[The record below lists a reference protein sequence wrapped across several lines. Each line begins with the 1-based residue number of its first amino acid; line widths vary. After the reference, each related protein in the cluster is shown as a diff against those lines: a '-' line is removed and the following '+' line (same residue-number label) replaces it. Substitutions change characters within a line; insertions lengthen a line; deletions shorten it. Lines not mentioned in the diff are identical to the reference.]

1 MHAPAAALQGRQL
14 GRYHLI
20 ERIGTGGMG
29 EVYRAEDEHLQRQVA
44 VKVIAAGVLADEA
57 ARKRFR
63 TEAMALSR
71 LNHGN
76 VAAVYDFDSDD
87 GIDFIVTELVSGA
100 QISELI
106 ANGPPSLPEVLKIGE
121 QLAEGLAAAH
131 EKGVLHRDIKP
142 SNLRLT
148 GDGRLKILDFGLA
161 APLPV
166 FPQDDTATSAELAQI
181 SGTLHYMS
189 PEQLRGG
196 PLDERTDIYSA
207 GVVLYEMITGR
218 RPFEHTTAPG
228 LTNAI
233 FHEAPLPPGRLRP
246 GVSTRV
252 DDIVLRCLAKEPAQ
266 RPRTADE
273 LAGDLRRVSASDEH
287 EANSVAVLYFENLG
301 GDKEN
306 EYFRDG
312 VTEDITTELSRI
324 AGLRVFSRSA
334 VLTFRDRPVT
344 PSEVGRQV
352 RATHVLEGSVRRDG
366 LRLRVT
372 AKLVETAS
380 GHCVWVERYDR
391 RMEDV
396 FAIQDEIAQAIARAL
411 RIMLTERERRVI
423 ERIPTAN
430 VEAYDL
436 YLRGR
441 HFFHQFRRKG
451 LVYAKDMFTRAIE
464 LDPHYARAYAGI
476 ADCCSWLYMYWDSTE
491 ENLKQADAASSRALE
506 LEPDSAE
513 AHASRGLVASHRK
526 NYEEATREF
535 ESAMRLEPRLFEP
548 YYFYARNCYAQGHLD
563 EAVEWFG
570 KASRVNPD
578 DYQSPML
585 MASALHGLGRQESAH
600 AAYERGLSAAQKHLL
615 LHPEDARALYFGANA
630 LSQVG
635 DKERSVE
642 WASRALTIEPDEPQ
656 VLYNVACV
664 FALLGEN
671 SRAIECLEKSMTHG
685 WAQKQWM
692 AHDPDLASLRSDPR
706 FQKLVGGAQ

>member
-1 MHAPAAALQGRQL
+1 MHATAATLAGQKL
-14 GRYHLI
+14 GRYRLI
-20 ERIGTGGMG
+20 EVLGRGGMG
-29 EVYRAEDEHLQRQVA
+29 DVYRAEDEHLQRQVA
-44 VKVIAAGVLADEA
+44 VKVLAVGVLADEA
-57 ARKRFR
+57 SRKRFR
-63 TEAMALSR
+63 NEAMALSR

-76 VAAVYDFDSDD
+76 IAAVYDFDTQND
-87 GIDFIVTELVSGA
+87 IDFLVAELVAGA

-106 ANGPPSLPEVLKIGE
+106 AQGPPPVPEILKIGE

-148 GDGRLKILDFGLA
+148 VEGRLKILDFGLA
-161 APLPV
+161 RPLPIV
-166 FPQDDTATSAELAQI
+166 ADDDTASSAELAQI

-196 PLDERTDIYSA
+196 VLDERTDIYSA

-218 RPFEHTTAPG
+218 RPFEHATLPG

-233 FHEAPLPPGRLRP
+233 FHEIPAPPGRLRP
-246 GVSTRV
+246 GISTRI
-252 DDIVLRCLAKEPAQ
+252 DDIVLGCLSKDPAQ
-266 RPRTADE
+266 RPRTAE
-273 LAGDLRRVSASDEH
+273 ALAGELRRASVIDEH
-287 EANSVAVLYFENLG
+287 HANSVAVLYFDNLG
-301 GDKEN
+301 GDREN

-312 VTEDITTELSRI
+312 ITEDITTELSRI
-324 AGLRVFSRSA
+324 AGLSVLSRSA
-334 VLTFRDRPVT
+334 VLGYRDRPVT
-344 PSEVGRQV
+344 PSEVGRQLH
-352 RATHVLEGSVRRDG
+352 ATHVLEGSVRRDG
-366 LRLRVT
+366 MRLRVT
-372 AKLVETAS
+372 AKLVETGS
-380 GHCVWVERYDR
+380 GHCLWAERYDR

-396 FAIQDEIAQAIARAL
+396 FAIQDEIAQSIARAL

-423 ERIPTAN
+423 ERVPTAN
-430 VEAYDL
+430 IEAYDL

-451 LVYAKDMFTRAIE
+451 LTYAKDMFSRAIE

-476 ADCCSWLYMYWDSTE
+476 ADCCSWLYMYWESNE
-491 ENLKQADAASSRALE
+491 ENLKQADAASHRALE
-506 LEPDSAE
+506 LEPDAAE

-526 NYEEATREF
+526 NYDEAKREF
-535 ESAMRLEPRLFEP
+535 ETAMRLEPRLFEP

-578 DYQSPML
+578 DYQAPML
-585 MASALHGLGRQESAH
+585 MASALHGLGRQESARD
-600 AAYERGLSAAQKHLL
+600 AYERGLSAAQKHLL

-630 LSQVG
+630 LSQIG

-642 WASRALTIEPDEPQ
+642 WASRAMALEPDEPQ

-671 SRAIECLEKSMTHG
+671 SRAIDCLEKSMTHG

-706 FQKLVGGAQ
+706 FQKLVGGE

>member
-1 MHAPAAALQGRQL
+1 MTATAATLTGRKL
-14 GRYHLI
+14 GRYQLI
-20 ERIGTGGMG
+20 EVIGTGGMG
-29 EVYRAEDEHLQRQVA
+29 DVYRAEDEHLQRQVA
-44 VKVIAAGVLADEA
+44 VKVIAAGVLADEE
-57 ARKRFR
+57 ARKRFHN
-63 TEAMALSR
+63 EALALSR
-71 LNHGN
+71 LSHGN
-76 VAAVYDFDSDD
+76 IAAVYDFDTQD
-87 GIDFIVTELVSGA
+87 GTDFLVTELVSGA
-100 QISELI
+100 KIAELI
-106 ANGPPSLPEVLKIGE
+106 ADGPPSLPEVLKIGE

-148 GDGRLKILDFGLA
+148 SDGRLKILDFGLA
-161 APLPV
+161 EPLPAL
-166 FPQDDTATSAELAQI
+166 PENDTASSAEIEKI
-181 SGTLHYMS
+181 SGTVHYMS

-207 GVVLYEMITGR
+207 GVVLYELVTGR
-218 RPFEHTTAPG
+218 RPFEHSSLPG

-233 FHEAPLPPGRLRP
+233 FHETPAPPGRLRP

-252 DDIVLRCLAKEPAQ
+252 DDIILRFLAKDAAR

-273 LAGDLRRVSASDEH
+273 LAAELRRASATDEH
-287 EANSVAVLYFENLG
+287 QASSIAVLYFENLG

-312 VTEDITTELSRI
+312 ITEDITTELSRI
-324 AGLRVFSRSA
+324 AGLNVFSRSA
-334 VLTFRDRPVT
+334 VLAYRDRPVT
-344 PSEVGRQV
+344 PSEVGRQLC
-352 RATHVLEGSVRRDG
+352 ATHVLEGSVRRDG
-366 LRLRVT
+366 MRLRVT

-380 GHCVWVERYDR
+380 GHCLWAERYDR

-396 FAIQDEIAQAIARAL
+396 FAIQDEIAQSIARAL

-423 ERIPTAN
+423 ERVPTVN
-430 VEAYDL
+430 IEAYDL

-441 HFFHQFRRKG
+441 HFFYQFRRKG
-451 LVYAKDMFTRAIE
+451 LTYAKHMFTRAIE

-476 ADCCSWLYMYWDSTE
+476 ADCCSWLYMYWESSED
-491 ENLKQADAASSRALE
+491 NLKEADEASHRALQ
-506 LEPDSAE
+506 LEPDSAD

-526 NYEEATREF
+526 KYDEARAEF
-535 ESAMRLEPRLFEP
+535 ETAMRLEPRLFEP

-563 EAVEWFG
+563 DAIEWFG
-570 KASRVNPD
+570 KASRVNPE
-578 DYQSPML
+578 DYQSLML
-585 MASALHGLGRQESAH
+585 MASALHGLGRQESAR

-635 DKERSVE
+635 DKERSIE
-642 WASRALTIEPDEPQ
+642 WAGRAMKLEPDEPQ

-671 SRAIECLEKSMTHG
+671 SRAIDCLEKSMTHG

-706 FQKLVGGAQ
+706 FQKLVGSE